1 MQNLQLGQHYNTKE
15 LGLNL
20 SVYNENLIDFTKE
33 PIFFG
38 SGRNTQRYD
47 VLKYK
52 FFDTLRD
59 KMLGQFWSP
68 DEVDVA
74 RDKRDFHTM
83 PENMKST
90 YTKVLQKLIFLDS
103 VQGRGMLQTFGN
115 LIVNPEFES
124 VVTVWQTFELIHS
137 KSYTHILRSVYDSP
151 SEIFDGSFDIPELVE
166 LAKGISQS
174 YDSCYSDATEYLNKC
189 LQYPNHT
196 NTDKLKESLLLLLL
210 EINILEGVR
219 FFSGFATIWS
229 MHYSQGLMER
239 TSLVLKLICRDELL
253 HLQVTQFLLKILR
266 TKQDEGFTEIYAK
279 IEPQIPEIFMR
290 AVDQEF
296 QWVDCLF
303 ESGSFLG
310 MTPELAKS
318 YLKYIANKRI
328 RALGFNGIFEGYGKN
343 PIPWIDG
350 YVHYDGVSTLPQ
362 ESEIINYK
370 LDTLDKSITD
380 NELKELSKGLN

>member
-1 MQNLQLGQHYNTKE
+1 MRQRGQGANM
-15 LGLNL
+15 NL

-38 SGRNTQRYD
+38 TGRNTQRYD

-52 FFDTLRD
+52 FFDDLRD

-68 DEVDVA
+68 DEVDVS
-74 RDKRDFHTM
+74 RDKRDFATM
-83 PENMKST
+83 PDNMKST

-115 LIVNPEFES
+115 LITNPEFES

-151 SEIFDGSFDIPELVE
+151 SKIFDESFDIKPLVS
-166 LAKGISQS
+166 LAKGISNS
-174 YDSCYSDATEYLNKC
+174 YDFCYSDAANYL
-189 LQYPNHT
+189 
-196 NTDKLKESLLLLLL
+196 DKSLKYKGYSENSALKETLLRLLI

-239 TSLVLKLICRDELL
+239 TSLILKLICRDELL
-253 HLQVTQFLLKILR
+253 HLQVTQFLLKVLR
-266 TKQDEGFTEIYAK
+266 TKSEEGFTEIYSK
-279 IEPQIPEIFMR
+279 LEPEIPELFRI
-290 AVDQEF
+290 AVEQEF
-296 QWVDCLF
+296 EWVDCLF
-303 ESGSFLG
+303 EEGSFLG
-310 MTPELAKS
+310 MTPELAKA
-318 YLKYIANKRI
+318 YLKHIANKRLK
-328 RALGFNGIFEGYGKN
+328 ALGCNGIFEGYAKN

-350 YVHYDGVSTLPQ
+350 YVNYDGVETRPQ
-362 ESEIINYK
+362 EAEIVNYK
-370 LDTLDKSITD
+370 FDILDKAISD
-380 NELKELSKGLN
+380 SELERLQKKL

>member
-1 MQNLQLGQHYNTKE
+1 M
-15 LGLNL
+15 NL

-38 SGRNTQRYD
+38 LGRNTQRYD

-52 FFDTLRD
+52 FFDDLRD

-74 RDKRDFHTM
+74 RDKRDFAVM
-83 PENMKST
+83 PDNMKST

-115 LIVNPEFES
+115 LITNPEFES

-151 SEIFDGSFDIPELVE
+151 SEIFDGSFDIPELVS
-166 LAKGISQS
+166 LAKGISNS
-174 YDSCYSDATEYLNKC
+174 YDFCYADAANYLDKSIK
-189 LQYPNHT
+189 YPNYNET
-196 NTDKLKESLLLLLL
+196 SSLKDSLLRLLI

-253 HLQVTQFLLKILR
+253 HLQVTQFLLRILK
-266 TKQDEGFTEIYAK
+266 TKADEGFQEAYNRIDS
-279 IEPQIPEIFMR
+279 QIPEIFR
-290 AVDQEF
+290 NAVEQEF
-296 QWVDCLF
+296 EWVDCLF
-303 ESGSFLG
+303 ADGSFLG

-318 YLKYIANKRI
+318 YLKHIANKRLK
-328 RALGFNGIFEGYGKN
+328 ALGHNILYEGYSKN

-350 YVHYDGVSTLPQ
+350 YVNYDGVSTLPQ

-370 LDTLDKSITD
+370 TDTLDKSISD
-380 NELKELSKGLN
+380 AEIERLRKKL